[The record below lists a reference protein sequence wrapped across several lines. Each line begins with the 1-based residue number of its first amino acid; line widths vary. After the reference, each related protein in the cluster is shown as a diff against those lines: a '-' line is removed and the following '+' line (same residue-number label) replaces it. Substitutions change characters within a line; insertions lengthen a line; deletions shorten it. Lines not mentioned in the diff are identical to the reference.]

1 MKTLAELVME
11 FKKYHPDAVKTNVIN
26 CNPETINSPID
37 NLTKSGK
44 KAFFKW
50 ASIHSDAAHQGMSF
64 KGHLNDVPW
73 TELSDTQKL
82 KYATIEALQEMTEV
96 RVRDVAYS
104 IGLTHVAS
112 DDVRVMCENL
122 LKRYPD
128 YRMVMMLDHPDQVA
142 SAFMNATLTSCEY
155 ED

>member
-1 MKTLAELVME
+1 
-11 FKKYHPDAVKTNVIN
+11 
-26 CNPETINSPID
+26 
-37 NLTKSGK
+37 
-44 KAFFKW
+44 
-50 ASIHSDAAHQGMSF
+50 MSF